1 MKDKIRPTLGEIQP
15 YVPGMTP
22 KEEGII
28 KLASNE
34 NPLGPSKKALAA
46 LRQAAKK
53 ANIYP
58 DQHSLLLKEALAHR
72 LGVTSCHLIIGN
84 GSDEIMQFIAAVFL
98 NAKEHVVSSEHTFST
113 YESVTHIFDGQPV
126 FASALEAEHNLKE
139 IAAKVTL
146 NTKIIFLCNPNNP
159 TGTIFTHKQLVEFLN
174 KIPKGIIVALDE
186 AYGEYVDSKDFPKSI
201 ELVKEGHD
209 VVVLRTF
216 SKIYGLASLRLG
228 YGIARPEIIKYL
240 NLVKL
245 PFNVNGL
252 AQAAGVAALKDTAH
266 VKHSLKNNRE
276 GKKYLYT
283 ELDGLKAAGAQI
295 DYKKTEANFIFIKLD
310 RPADEVFLDLM
321 RRGVIIRPLTSF
333 GLPNAIRVTIGTP
346 RQNRKFVAELGKA
359 LES

>member
-1 MKDKIRPTLGEIQP
+1 L
-15 YVPGMTP
+15 
-22 KEEGII
+22 I
-28 KLASNE
+28 KA
-34 NPLGPSKKALAA
+34 
-46 LRQAAKK
+46 
-53 ANIYP
+53 
-58 DQHSLLLKEALAHR
+58 
-72 LGVTSCHLIIGN
+72 
-84 GSDEIMQFIAAVFL
+84 
-98 NAKEHVVSSEHTFST
+98 
-113 YESVTHIFDGQPV
+113 
-126 FASALEAEHNLKE
+126 
-139 IAAKVTL
+139 
-146 NTKIIFLCNPNNP
+146 
-159 TGTIFTHKQLVEFLN
+159 
-174 KIPKGIIVALDE
+174 
-186 AYGEYVDSKDFPKSI
+186 
-201 ELVKEGHD
+201 GHD
-209 VVVLRTF
+209 LVVLRTF
-216 SKIYGLASLRLG
+216 SKLYGLAALRVG

-346 RQNRKFVAELGKA
+346 GQNRKFVAELGKA